1 MSPACSTRTVC
12 VVRTWRLKLKN
23 IMFPW
28 TSLCMCWPPS
38 SGKQLLNLFSV
49 TRCVACLCTR
59 GGQCGTVSLCLI
71 WQLLLL
77 KKLKFHLTVHS
88 PFRPLEGF
96 IIDIKVCVHV
106 VRTHTHMHTHT
117 CTHTHMHTHT
127 HVHIH
132 MRTYTHTHAH
142 TLTSLIV
149 LCRPVHQVSSTQTSS
164 ERLLTAS

>member
-1 MSPACSTRTVC
+1 MVPEWCTHVLQLCSTRTVC

-28 TSLCMCWPPS
+28 TSLCTCWPPS

-106 VRTHTHMHTHT
+106 V

-127 HVHIH
+127 HAHTH
-132 MRTYTHTHAH
+132 TCTYTRAHTHTHMH
-142 TLTSLIV
+142 TLLLHL
-149 LCRPVHQVSSTQTSS
+149 LCFADPFTRYCQPRPVQKGC
-164 ERLLTAS
+164 